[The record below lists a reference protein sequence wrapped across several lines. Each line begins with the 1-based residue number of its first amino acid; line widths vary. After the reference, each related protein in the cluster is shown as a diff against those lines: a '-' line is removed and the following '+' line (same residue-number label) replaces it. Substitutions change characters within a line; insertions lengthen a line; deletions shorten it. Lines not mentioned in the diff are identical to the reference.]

1 MFFLNNNVEVST
13 YLTFL
18 PLKDQFQVFP
28 TLNKGNFKFSCIAY

>member
-1 MFFLNNNVEVST
+1 MFFLNNNAEVST

-28 TLNKGNFKFSCIAY
+28 TLNKGKFKFSCIAY